1 MLNKVKVR
9 FLISLASL
17 AVVSFLV
24 IIGYSLAQQLSA
36 KQTESEIRAEAD
48 KIVKKNEEENKRSI
62 LTEETVKEFL
72 TQYYTK
78 QKLGENNQR
87 IQPYMTDSAY
97 SDEVASQEEAIHQI
111 YKDYILDYRFDQAK
125 IYIDVTNQTA
135 IAQFSYSV
143 IYVGDLEKRE

>member
-62 LTEETVKEFL
+62 LTEETVKEL
-72 TQYYTK
+72 S
-78 QKLGENNQR
+78 L
-87 IQPYMTDSAY
+87 
-97 SDEVASQEEAIHQI
+97 IHI
-111 YKDYILDYRFDQAK
+111 
-125 IYIDVTNQTA
+125 
-135 IAQFSYSV
+135 
-143 IYVGDLEKRE
+143 